1 MFSPP
6 AMEHTA
12 VSVIRAEGGT
22 LRLDIRNDASHL
34 KSTADSEYPQITPEF
49 NTDLNFYLLRWIE
62 YGELMASAVECV
74 WPETGDPHPF
84 DRDILLNDASMLT
97 TLVGYADQQ
106 PVGFL
111 QMSAEPGWIALLC
124 THPGCRNVG
133 LGTQLIGQ
141 AILSVRQKGGRFLR
155 IALAKGNPHRLFFLK
170 HGFLPVGE
178 LADGREVLEK
188 DISLS
193 DTFLSE

>member
-1 MFSPP
+1 MFSPPP

-49 NTDLNFYLLRWIE
+49 NTDLSFYLLRWIE

-111 QMSAEPGWIALLC
+111 
-124 THPGCRNVG
+124 
-133 LGTQLIGQ
+133 
-141 AILSVRQKGGRFLR
+141 R

-188 DISLS
+188 DNQSV
-193 DTFLSE
+193 